1 MKLEIGQRVI
11 VDGEIWD
18 APVPRC
24 YNFKNAEGYVWKL
37 TSGWPLININ
47 GANHQICWEHIKT
60 KEK

>member
-11 VDGEIWD
+11 VDGSLWD
-18 APVPRC
+18 CKSADE
-24 YNFKNAEGYVWKL
+24 YDYTNAEGYVLKL

-47 GANHQICWEHIKT
+47 GESKLIAWEHIKT